1 MTLNDLSVAK
11 LISRGLVERLTDDEQ
26 AQLQNYLDASEQSR
40 SFAELSAQ
48 IQRILSGAKL
58 TQADP
63 QLDKFA
69 RQANSSHAEEPV
81 AQDAEPGPGLS
92 QMSRARIARRLA
104 EEMHADAD
112 TSDSISERDRSDYRM
127 VAEEGT
133 NYERETDL
141 KEDDERN

>member
-48 IQRILSGAKL
+48 IQRILSGAEL
-58 TQADP
+58 TQVDP